1 MSIIQSRG
9 DKIFRFFNYTVLA
22 FVGAICLFPFMN
34 VLAKSLSSE
43 GFVVS
48 GQVWLLPRGFNIKA
62 YRYILTN
69 NSFWRSMGN
78 SVYVTLAGTAL
89 NTMLTLF
96 VAYTVSRK
104 HVIGRSGILFLYI
117 FTMMFS
123 GGMIPTYLVVRQFQL
138 VDKLEA
144 LYIPGLVSAFNL
156 TIMRNYFATIPDS
169 LEESARID
177 GAGNLRILFRIMI
190 PLALPSIATI
200 SLFVMVGYWNDYLN
214 PLIYITST
222 GKRTLQVFLRG
233 IVNASKDVN
242 MNDFDALNELSLE
255 TIRGATVFAATFPIL
270 LVYPFLQR
278 YFVAGATVGAVKQ

>member
-1 MSIIQSRG
+1 MSVIQSSG
-9 DKIFRFFNYTVLA
+9 DKVFRFFNYIVLA
-22 FVGAICLFPFMN
+22 IIGMICLFPFMN

-43 GFVVS
+43 GFVVA
-48 GQVWLLPRGFNIKA
+48 GEVFLLPKGFNVKA
-62 YRYILTN
+62 YHYILTN
-69 NSFWRSMGN
+69 QSFWRSMGN

-89 NTMLTLF
+89 NTILTLF
-96 VAYTVSRK
+96 VDYTVSRK
-104 HVIGRSGILFLYI
+104 HVVGRSLIMFLYI

-144 LYIPGLVSAFNL
+144 LFIPGLVSAFNL

-200 SLFVMVGYWNDYLN
+200 SLFVMVGYWNDYLG

-222 GKRTLQVFLRG
+222 GNRTLQVFLRG
-233 IVNASKDVN
+233 IVNASKDIN
-242 MNDFDALNELSLE
+242 MNDFDSLSELSLE

-270 LVYPFLQR
+270 LVYPFLQK